1 MKQWNSRDNE
11 MLYWKNRALDEN
23 DTEAYDMYMKVV
35 EKNLNADRY
44 FQQLAKKVMGNDDTL
59 LQMHIVEN
67 WPCYNAALEKYESQY
82 GFTEYSLKYA
92 RTLANM
98 CSLYN
103 GNDADI
109 INAM

>member
-1 MKQWNSRDNE
+1 
-11 MLYWKNRALDEN
+11 
-23 DTEAYDMYMKVV
+23 MYMKVV

-59 LQMHIVEN
+59 LQMHIVEKN
-67 WPCYNAALEKYESQY
+67 WPCYKAALEKYESQY